1 MFLERSDATMSKSA
15 RSMFVFSLYAYAL
28 GAILLL
34 IPNVLLRLFSDPPTN
49 EVWIQ
54 IVGMLVFL
62 LGFYYFQAARKEL
75 KKFFQW
81 SVYARTAVFLFFI
94 AFVIAGLAPPKLIL
108 FGVIDAAAAF
118 WTQLSLH
125 SEKKTLIARA

>member
-1 MFLERSDATMSKSA
+1 MSKSA
-15 RSMFVFSLYAYAL
+15 RSMFVFSFYAYVF
-28 GAILLL
+28 GAILVL
-34 IPNVLLRLFSDPPTN
+34 IPNTLLRLFSDPPTN
-49 EVWIQ
+49 EVWIR

-62 LGFYYFQAARKEL
+62 LGFYYFQAARNEL

-81 SVYARTAVFLFFI
+81 SVYTRTAVLLFLI

-118 WTQLSLH
+118 WTQLSLR
-125 SEKKTLIARA
+125 SEKMTSIAM